1 MENNQANEQL
11 LSEIDKKYKVLY
23 ETAFSILSDTVAV
36 DYEGKDDDVNIM
48 LKIRSLIG
56 QLSLYDRYCPEMLF

>member
-1 MENNQANEQL
+1 MENNQTNEQL

-23 ETAFSILSDTVAV
+23 ETVFSILSDTVAA

-48 LKIRSLIG
+48 FNIRSLVG
-56 QLSLYDRYCPEMLF
+56 QLSLYERYYPEMLF

>member
-1 MENNQANEQL
+1 MENNQTNEQL

-23 ETAFSILSDTVAV
+23 ETVFSILSDTVAA

-48 LKIRSLIG
+48 FKIRSLVG
-56 QLSLYDRYCPEMLF
+56 QLSLYERYYPEMLF